1 MAELAAPAS
10 DSRAVAGGVAWFCEG
25 TTCKGT
31 KGNSRPLRICRGLAR
46 EFGEITSFTAKGEAL
61 AEDKLAECNGKPEP
75 LKEALKG
82 MWSRRITRE
91 HRLIHVVVG
100 TGGIQTLVILQC
112 RYHD

>member
-1 MAELAAPAS
+1 MTLSLSSTGRLGALALAIAYTGITFTTLTAPAPAFAASNNTYYVAELAAPAS

-61 AEDKLAECNGKPEP
+61 AEDKLAECNGN
-75 LKEALKG
+75 
-82 MWSRRITRE
+82 
-91 HRLIHVVVG
+91 
-100 TGGIQTLVILQC
+100 
-112 RYHD
+112 